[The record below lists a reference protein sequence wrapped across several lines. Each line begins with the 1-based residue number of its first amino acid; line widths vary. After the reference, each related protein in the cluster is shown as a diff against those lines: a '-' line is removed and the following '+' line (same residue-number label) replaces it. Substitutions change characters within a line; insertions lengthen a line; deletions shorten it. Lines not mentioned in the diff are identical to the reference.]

1 MGRRLIVDTNLLVL
15 LVVGSTSRAYVER
28 HKRCKPFT
36 VNDFEDLVLLVDGS
50 ELIVTTGI
58 LTETSSLTRQIGEPY
73 RSEIGL
79 YLKEFIERATE
90 FAIPSRGA
98 SQRPEFLRLGL
109 TDSAILDLAVED
121 AAFVSTDGALCAL
134 WEGAG
139 RQVIY
144 FNLRAAS

>member
-50 ELIVTTGI
+50 EELIVTTGI

-90 FAIPSRGA
+90 FAADA
-98 SQRPEFLRLGL
+98 SAQNQ
-109 TDSAILDLAVED
+109 
-121 AAFVSTDGALCAL
+121 
-134 WEGAG
+134 AG
-139 RQVIY
+139 KI
-144 FNLRAAS
+144 FAKSIGTNLF